1 MKEDEKFVIH
11 LSIAN
16 MEFPLTIY
24 RKDEE
29 LCRRAASEINKKINL
44 YKGKYADLSQ
54 EYYIAMVA
62 YDFAKRA
69 LLADGEIS
77 MAPYTEGL
85 SKLTDDIKSFLKE
98 E

>member
-29 LCRRAASEINKKINL
+29 LCRRAAKEINKKLNL
-44 YKGKYADLSQ
+44 YRGRYADLSQ
-54 EYYIAMVA
+54 EQYIAMVA
-62 YDFAKRA
+62 YDFAKLA
-69 LLADGEIS
+69 LKADGNVSI
-77 MAPYTEGL
+77 APYTEGL
-85 SKLTDDIKSFLKE
+85 ARLTGDIKDFLKDE
-98 E
+98 